1 MARGHSR
8 PDLLESDP
16 GSKAEDI
23 GIVNGSLKILVE
35 SLADGMIGY
44 ENQLSRAATQSGLRT
59 LASGSR
65 DPNPRAA
72 AVRIEVREGNP
83 LASIQELSNISG
95 LHDTVHEPPWI
106 LASAKPLAHG
116 GSIPKPC

>member
-44 ENQLSRAATQSGLRT
+44 ENQLSRADQPVG
-59 LASGSR
+59 
-65 DPNPRAA
+65 DP
-72 AVRIEVREGNP
+72 VRIANAGIGFAR
-83 LASIQELSNISG
+83 
-95 LHDTVHEPPWI
+95 
-106 LASAKPLAHG
+106 
-116 GSIPKPC
+116 PKPTRGGGQNRGAGG